1 MDAEAL
7 VRRYEEVDQAREE
20 QLLLELLRGGWEAG
34 CWIRPDP
41 ELLISA
47 TQEDVQRL
55 LDRLQGR
62 SSFRRAE
69 IDDPFPSGRECDP
82 IVGESPCLV
91 LLTQRCDVVGM
102 FKNEPLIELAHAT
115 YCTDRSR
122 LDNAWKNSPR
132 EFPVDPRAGATH
144 LVDLRYRYFVSKLD
158 LLDLEPKQAL
168 PRDTADWPVRV
179 RFGLRAAQRYT
190 RSAVPDRLV
199 NAVVGPLYKL
209 IKGDKDVTVLFSE
222 WTIFH
227 GDQHDRKPGLRAV
240 YPVHLDPTL
249 SDDEQDEQE
258 RQIQT
263 AAEDKFQ
270 EIIEALPAGAM
281 AELDLDDDRRTR
293 AIDEREL
300 TVADWRL
307 SWKLEWD
314 HESFSGQSGAAL
326 PAR

>member
-1 MDAEAL
+1 MDVEAL
-7 VRRYEEVDQAREE
+7 VRRYEALDQKREE
-20 QLLLELLRGGWEAG
+20 QILLALLRRGWEAG

-47 TQEDVQRL
+47 TQADVQRL

-69 IDDPFPSGRECDP
+69 TDDPFPSGRECDP
-82 IVGESPCLV
+82 IQGEESCFV
-91 LLTQRCDVVGM
+91 LLSQRCDVVALL
-102 FKNEPLIELAHAT
+102 KNEPLIELAHAT

-122 LDNAWKNSPR
+122 LENAWKNSPR
-132 EFPVDPRAGATH
+132 EFPVDPQAGATH

-158 LLDLEPKQAL
+158 LLGLEPRQAL
-168 PRDTADWPVRV
+168 PQDTADWPVRI
-179 RFGLRAAQRYT
+179 RFGLRVAQRYT

-199 NAVVGPLYKL
+199 NAVVTPLYKL
-209 IKGDKDVTVLFSE
+209 IRGDEEITALFSE
-222 WTIFH
+222 WTIFY
-227 GDQHDRKPGLRAV
+227 GNEHDRKPGLRAV

-249 SDDEQDEQE
+249 SEDERDAQE
-258 RQIQT
+258 RQIET

-270 EIIEALPAGAM
+270 EIIEALPAGATD
-281 AELDLDDDRRTR
+281 ELDLDDDRRTR
-293 AIDEREL
+293 AISEREL

-314 HESFSGQSGAAL
+314 YESFSGQAGAAL